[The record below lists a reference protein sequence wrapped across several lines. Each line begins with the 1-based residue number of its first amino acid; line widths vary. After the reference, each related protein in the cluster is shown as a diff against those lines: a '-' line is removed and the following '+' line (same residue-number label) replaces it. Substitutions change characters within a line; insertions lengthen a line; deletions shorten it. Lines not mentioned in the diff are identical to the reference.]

1 MSCLLLTFFAMTQ
14 LAFAGTPAHKLVRGI
29 EGIVTSPLEYLN
41 QYNIASGKQSDV
53 ASVAVGIFG
62 GTAMTLKRIL
72 NGAYDIVTFPVNS
85 PKDYGLLLN
94 DESETALQN
103 HKQLQNAPS

>member
-1 MSCLLLTFFAMTQ
+1 MTQ

-62 GTAMTLKRIL
+62 GTAMMLKRIL
-72 NGAYDIVTFPVNS
+72 NGVYDVVAFPINA
-85 PKDYGLLLN
+85 PKDYGLLLK
-94 DESETALQN
+94 DEHETALKN
-103 HKQLQNAPS
+103 YNQLQNAPS